1 MRYQSVYFSS
11 LLQVQWKSNKFP
23 LLSFC
28 CWGSPPLFVYLFCF
42 KISKLNS
49 KPLCLLHYPLLAVNE
64 TSTYQFKNQS
74 KIVVWSGRLFEKYPL
89 FVLELASLLAMFWPA
104 QQMSLRGCHHLSRF
118 TLFPIFSPTSLQP
131 LPTPIFSAYNSIY
144 PDSPSFFSPTSLQSI
159 VSAYTSATYSDLPSF
174 LFSHQHLFNLF
185 QTYSH
190 PSSSLFLPTIIV

>member
-1 MRYQSVYFSS
+1 MKIK
-11 LLQVQWKSNKFP
+11 QVP
-23 LLSFC
+23 
-28 CWGSPPLFVYLFCF
+28 PPLFVLHLFCF
-42 KISKLNS
+42 KIPKLNS
-49 KPLCLLHYPLLAVNE
+49 KSLCLLHYPLLAVNE

-131 LPTPIFSAYNSIY
+131 LPSPIFSAYNSDI
-144 PDSPSFFSPTSLQSI
+144 
-159 VSAYTSATYSDLPSF
+159 YSDFTSS

-185 QTYSH
+185 QPIHIHYL
-190 PSSSLFLPTIIV
+190 LFSYQQSEFKTGKKDKYTKLHYPRVQIWPYAL

>member
-28 CWGSPPLFVYLFCF
+28 CWWSPPLFVYLFCF

-89 FVLELASLLAMFWPA
+89 FVLELATLLAMFWPA

-144 PDSPSFFSPTSLQSI
+144 PDSPSFSHLHHFNPFSQHTPL
-159 VSAYTSATYSDLPSF
+159 LPIQIWPLSYF
-174 LFSHQHLFNLF
+174 LTNISSTFSWPFHIHHLLFSYQ
-185 QTYSH
+185 QS
-190 PSSSLFLPTIIV
+190 

>member
-1 MRYQSVYFSS
+1 MNAIPVC
-11 LLQVQWKSNKFP
+11 L
-23 LLSFC
+23 LLST
-28 CWGSPPLFVYLFCF
+28 STVKIKQVPPPLFVLHLFCF
-42 KISKLNS
+42 KIPKLNS
-49 KPLCLLHYPLLAVNE
+49 KSLCLLHYPLLAVNE

-144 PDSPSFFSPTSLQSI
+144 PDSPSFSHLHHFNPFSQHTPL
-159 VSAYTSATYSDLPSF
+159 LPI
-174 LFSHQHLFNLF
+174 Q
-185 QTYSH
+185 
-190 PSSSLFLPTIIV
+190 I

>member
-23 LLSFC
+23 LLSCC
-28 CWGSPPLFVYLFCF
+28 CWWSPPLFVYLFCF

-64 TSTYQFKNQS
+64 TSTFQFKNQS
-74 KIVVWSGRLFEKYPL
+74 KILVWSGRLFEKSPP
-89 FVLELASLLAMFWPA
+89 FVLELATLLAMFWPA

-144 PDSPSFFSPTSLQSI
+144 PDSPSFFPPKSLQSI
-159 VSAYTSATYSDLPSF
+159 FSAYTSATYSDFTSF

-190 PSSSLFLPTIIV
+190 PLSSLFLPTIIV

>member
-11 LLQVQWKSNKFP
+11 LLQVQWKSNKF
-23 LLSFC
+23 LLLIFC
-28 CWGSPPLFVYLFCF
+28 CWWSPPLFVYLFCF

-49 KPLCLLHYPLLAVNE
+49 KPLCLLHYALLAVNE

-74 KIVVWSGRLFEKYPL
+74 KIVVWSGRLFEKCPL

-118 TLFPIFSPTSLQP
+118 TLFPIFSPTSLQLFP
-131 LPTPIFSAYNSIY
+131 APIFSAYNSIY
-144 PDSPSFFSPTSLQSI
+144 PDSPSFFSPASLQSI
-159 VSAYTSATYSDLPSF
+159 FSSYTSATYSDLTFF

-190 PSSSLFLPTIIV
+190 P